1 MKKILALCGSNSS
14 TSINNKLLDFT
25 VAQISNFDV
34 STIDLK
40 EYDFPIYSMDIEKES
55 GIPEEV
61 KELSETLSAFKNII
75 IATNEHNWTV
85 SVFFKNIIDWLSRAD
100 SKFIEDKKL
109 FIISTSPGRGGANL
123 ANQYLVNM
131 LPKFNAKV
139 TSHFSLKSFNH
150 SFSEEKGIYDE
161 EQRILFENALD
172 VYLKSIS

>member
-1 MKKILALCGSNSS
+1 MNKILALCGSNSS
-14 TSINNKLLDFT
+14 TSINKIFLDFT
-25 VAQISNFDV
+25 VSSISGFEVN
-34 STIDLK
+34 TIHLTD
-40 EYDFPIYSMDIEKES
+40 YNFPIYSMDIEKEN
-55 GIPEEV
+55 GIPKEV
-61 KELSETLSAFKNII
+61 NELCETIRAFDNLI

-85 SVFFKNIIDWLSRAD
+85 SVFLKNTIDWLSRAD
-100 SKFIEDKKL
+100 SKFIENKKL

-161 EQRILFENALD
+161 EQKLNFEKALKA
-172 VYLKSIS
+172 YLNSIS